1 MLVLMRFAPPLV
13 VPHRPLL
20 LMAGWMRLLVARLV
34 VLRGVSGVVSEVGA
48 RMVAVSHRLAS
59 LLRVVRLRVA
69 SHPHLLLVVC
79 LGPARLAAP
88 LVALPCLCC
97 LVCRLVVCRG
107 LFPLAVPLVAP
118 RRVRRPLGVPVVP
131 WVARL
136 FVAVCA
142 GNALLFA
149 IVLYWLRLY
158 SFCVG
163 VFVCEG
169 VC

>member
-1 MLVLMRFAPPLV
+1 
-13 VPHRPLL
+13 
-20 LMAGWMRLLVARLV
+20 MRLRVAGRRVRLV
-34 VLRGVSGVVSEVGA
+34 VSGAASEVGT
-48 RMVAVSHRLAS
+48 RMVAVNHRLTA
-59 LLRVVRLRVA
+59 LMRVVRLWVA
-69 SHPHLLLVVC
+69 SRQHLLRVVC
-79 LGPARLAAP
+79 LGPARLEVP

-142 GNALLFA
+142 GNARLFA

-169 VC
+169 VR